1 MAIIIQCSYTNNY
14 VKYFLFYVHYIIP
27 IHLRPF
33 PLSGGF
39 YSDTLGYVAE
49 SCMKCPNGSYVPYD
63 KKPGKSVLDCKTC
76 PEGKQLAGLRTFS
89 HLKYSAYVHKANA
102 CTRAVF

>member
-1 MAIIIQCSYTNNY
+1 MAITKQCSYSNNY
-14 VKYFLFYVHYIIP
+14 VAYFLPYVHYIIP

-76 PEGKQLAGLRTFS
+76 PLGKQLARLRTFS
-89 HLKYSAYVHKANA
+89 HFTYSVYVHTANT
-102 CTRAVF
+102 CTRPVF